1 MFAATLVI
9 SRSAKK
15 ETMSLTD
22 ERYGEYKSVDQN
34 RNKHE
39 GILGKHR
46 IQV

>member
-1 MFAATLVI
+1 
-9 SRSAKK
+9 
-15 ETMSLTD
+15 MSLTD

-46 IQV
+46 ICLLYTSDAADD

>member
-1 MFAATLVI
+1 
-9 SRSAKK
+9 
-15 ETMSLTD
+15 MSLTD

-34 RNKHE
+34 RNKHKHE